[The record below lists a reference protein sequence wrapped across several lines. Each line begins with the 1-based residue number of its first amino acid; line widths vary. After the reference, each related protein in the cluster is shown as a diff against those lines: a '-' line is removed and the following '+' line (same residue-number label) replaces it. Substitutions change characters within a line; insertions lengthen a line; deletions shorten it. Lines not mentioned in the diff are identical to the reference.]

1 MCVPAPPSPPLP
13 PGKAKTRW
21 VQRIQGDNAK
31 MEAWQKETESLL
43 KAADEPFFNIG
54 PDNKNTMRESACES
68 RPPFNVPPTCN
79 TDQRSFKAYLSRFMA
94 LTYQLCPF
102 TRDFIMERLR
112 ASAIAAVGS
121 CTGGDD
127 GQTCGLSWLRGGYD
141 GSPYGIAK
149 GGVGEHMAVM
159 EVVQSLLVGDTRT
172 PRTQATGGTS
182 KGDAAAGSSGGL
194 SDEDLRQTEPTTAGD
209 RAGAGILTTIC
220 LGSLVG
226 LTYWLIR
233 E

>member
-1 MCVPAPPSPPLP
+1 M
-13 PGKAKTRW
+13 
-21 VQRIQGDNAK
+21 QD
-31 MEAWQKETESLL
+31 WQKQTESLL
-43 KAADEPFFNIG
+43 KATDEPFFNLDG
-54 PDNKNTMRESACES
+54 AKNKNTMRESACES
-68 RPPFNVPPTCN
+68 RPPFTNPPTCN
-79 TDQRSFKAYLSRFMA
+79 TDQRSFKAYMSRFMG
-94 LTYQLCPF
+94 LTYQLCPS
-102 TRDFIMERLR
+102 TRDFIMERIR

-149 GGVGEHMAVM
+149 GGVGEHMSVM
-159 EVVQSLLVGDTRT
+159 EVVQNLLVNNAT
-172 PRTQATGGTS
+172 PLRTQNAGGTS
-182 KGDAAAGSSGGL
+182 KGNAAAGSSGGL
-194 SDEDLRQTEPTTAGD
+194 NTADLKQTAPTTTGD

-220 LGSLVG
+220 LGSLLG